1 MKFESLIFDIDGTLW
16 DSRALVA
23 EGYNIQLHAEGLD
36 HLFVNADMLRPLFGK
51 VREEIANVLF
61 ASLPEAE
68 RDPLMIRCMD
78 AERIHMAQQPCRIA
92 FPGVE
97 ETLEKLAKKYRLFIV
112 SNSERGYPELC
123 MEKLGISHL
132 FSGHLCFGD
141 TRTCKGETIRRLME
155 THSITSACYIGD
167 TQGDRDATVL
177 ADLPFVYCAFGF
189 GQVDGYW
196 KKIDK
201 FEDLLNIF

>member
-1 MKFESLIFDIDGTLW
+1 MEFESLIFDIDGTLW

-23 EGYNIQLHAEGLD
+23 EGYNVQLHAEGLD
-36 HLFVNADMLRPLFGK
+36 HLFVNADMLKPLFGK

-78 AERIHMAQQPCRIA
+78 AERIHMAQQPCKIA

-112 SNSERGYPELC
+112 SSSEQGYPELC
-123 MEKLGISHL
+123 MEKLGISRL

-141 TRTCKGETIRRLME
+141 TRTCKGETILRLMKD
-155 THSITSACYIGD
+155 HAITSACYIGD

>member
-23 EGYNIQLHAEGLD
+23 EGYNIQLRSEGLD
-36 HLFVNADMLRPLFGK
+36 HLCVNAGMLKPLFGK

-68 RDPLMIRCMD
+68 REPLMIRCM
-78 AERIHMAQQPCRIA
+78 ATENAYLARQECRIG

-141 TRTCKGETIRRLME
+141 TRTCKGETILRLMKE
-155 THSITSACYIGD
+155 HGITSACYIGD
-167 TQGDRDATVL
+167 TQGDADAAKL
-177 ADLPFVYCAFGF
+177 ANLPFVYCTFGF
-189 GQVDGYW
+189 GQTDGFW
-196 KKIDK
+196 KKIDR
-201 FEDLLNIF
+201 FDELLEIL

>member
-1 MKFESLIFDIDGTLW
+1 MEFESLIFDIDGTLW